1 MSAHPQLSVQQASQ
15 IVSYILSVKD
25 ENKNIYAVPP
35 SGTINPGNKKD
46 KGEYILSVTYQD
58 KERMGV
64 PSNLAKK
71 NFHFKYP
78 MLKAVNA
85 HNEKSVARLSESV
98 VRFAESGS
106 WILFKNIDLTNI
118 SSVLYFVDPTQI
130 GGRLSLHLDKP
141 DGKEISSISINQIKS
156 LKKTTA
162 DQKNNKWKT
171 VPSQLI
177 SEEGIHDLY
186 IVYNDPQNAQS
197 SMFTTLYLDWIE
209 FRK

>member
-1 MSAHPQLSVQQASQ
+1 
-15 IVSYILSVKD
+15 
-25 ENKNIYAVPP
+25 
-35 SGTINPGNKKD
+35 
-46 KGEYILSVTYQD
+46 
-58 KERMGV
+58 MGV
-64 PSNLAKK
+64 PSNLTKK